1 MSERISQP
9 SRRIPRSAFSFGI
22 LLLLAGI
29 MLVWWDSR
37 QMVTLYTGS
46 YVSLREDTFYF
57 GPSLAMILGQLMI
70 GLGIAACGVAAGFS
84 YSNRA
89 QIRQISSALII
100 GLGMLLLLLGVGLL
114 WWDSYQVKE
123 FGWFAYA
130 PLSNAELQ
138 GELTASA
145 APIFGKIALGLGF
158 LGLGVAGGLA
168 WGRRDR
174 TGERLA

>member
-1 MSERISQP
+1 MSERIGQP
-9 SRRIPRSAFSFGI
+9 SRRILRSALGFGV

-29 MLVWWDSR
+29 LLVWWDSR
-37 QMVTLYTGS
+37 QMVTLYAGS
-46 YVSLREDTFYF
+46 YVSLREDTFHF
-57 GPSLAMILGQLMI
+57 GPSLTMILGQLLI

-84 YSNRA
+84 YSKRA
-89 QIRQISSALII
+89 HIRQISTALII
-100 GLGMLLLLLGVGLL
+100 GLGVLFLLLGIGLL

-130 PLSNAELQ
+130 PLSNAELR

-158 LGLGVAGGLA
+158 LGLGVGRGLA
-168 WGRRDR
+168 WGRREQ

>member
-1 MSERISQP
+1 MSERIIQP
-9 SRRIPRSAFSFGI
+9 SRRIPRSACGLGI

-29 MLVWWDSR
+29 LLVWWDSR

-57 GPSLAMILGQLMI
+57 GPSLTKVLGQLLI

-84 YSNRA
+84 FANRA
-89 QIRQISSALII
+89 RSRQISFALAI
-100 GLGMLLLLLGVGLL
+100 GLGALLLLLGVVLL

-145 APIFGKIALGLGF
+145 APIIGKIAVGLGF
-158 LGLGVAGGLA
+158 LGLGAGGGLV
-168 WGRRDR
+168 WGRREP
-174 TGERLA
+174 TGERLV

>member
-1 MSERISQP
+1 M
-9 SRRIPRSAFSFGI
+9 
-22 LLLLAGI
+22 LAGI
-29 MLVWWDSR
+29 LLVWWDSR

-46 YVSLREDTFYF
+46 YVSLPEEDTFYF
-57 GPSLAMILGQLMI
+57 GPSLTMILGQLLV

-84 YSNRA
+84 YSKRA
-89 QIRQISSALII
+89 HLRQISTALVI
-100 GLGMLLLLLGVGLL
+100 GLGVLFLLLGIGLL

-130 PLSNAELQ
+130 PLSNADLR
-138 GELTASA
+138 GELMASA

-158 LGLGVAGGLA
+158 LGLGVGRGLI
-168 WGRRDR
+168 WGRHEQ